1 MAKDKDRSINP
12 AQAQRKLEKQ
22 KAVKKGK
29 ADALAR
35 RNEKLARRN
44 PDRIQRQINDIKAVE
59 ESGQPL
65 RPREK
70 QMLEELERDLRAV
83 QKAREALG
91 DQTPKFGS
99 GLESRNGPQGSQR
112 GGGDSVLGKRR
123 RDGHGQW
130 KDGSSSDTDE
140 SVRRIPMPKDTPPP
154 IPRQYPPR
162 RKGYPGRSRDEG
174 DEEGESSEGERPTQH
189 RLPSKPAVLEPK
201 TVYEA
206 APVIR
211 NLQQEAVSK
220 FVPAAVQRKQEAVK
234 GQGKLVEPE
243 EMDRLEK
250 AGYLPS
256 NNAGGGGGPERS
268 TSAGDADA
276 DPDKPSLAEEEERFS
291 RELKSVQIEDV
302 EEEED

>member
-12 AQAQRKLEKQ
+12 AQVQRKLEKQ

-59 ESGQPL
+59 RSGQPL

-91 DQTPKFGS
+91 DQAPKFGNS
-99 GLESRNGPQGSQR
+99 LESRNGPQGNQR
-112 GGGDSVLGKRR
+112 RGDSVLGKRR
-123 RDGHGQW
+123 RDGQW
-130 KDGSSSDTDE
+130 KDSSSSDTDE
-140 SVRRIPMPKDTPPP
+140 SVRKIPMPKDTPPP
-154 IPRQYPPR
+154 IPRQYPR
-162 RKGYPGRSRDEG
+162 RREHPGRSRDEG
-174 DEEGESSEGERPTQH
+174 GEDGESGEGERQTQH
-189 RLPSKPAVLEPK
+189 PLPLKPAVLEPK

-256 NNAGGGGGPERS
+256 NAGGGGGPERS
-268 TSAGDADA
+268 TGAGDDA
-276 DPDKPSLAEEEERFS
+276 DPDEPRLAEEEERFS

-302 EEEED
+302 EDDED